1 MDLFILITSFF
12 QSASFLHHINQR
24 KKFPRHVSY
33 MCIVYIQYT
42 DKPYMKL
49 DGFKKKLQDIQWFN
63 ILRVKYI
70 KKWFEILNFS
80 CITLYTC
87 ITLNTIA

>member
-1 MDLFILITSFF
+1 
-12 QSASFLHHINQR
+12 
-24 KKFPRHVSY
+24 
-33 MCIVYIQYT
+33 
-42 DKPYMKL
+42 MKL

-63 ILRVKYI
+63 LLRVKYI

-80 CITLYTC
+80 CITLFTC